1 MIGPVAVL
9 DVMSDAMQAKVRAI
23 AHGLDLRFPASTSEA
38 DFTDTVRGASYIVA
52 RGAGLPE
59 AVLRSTNGLKL
70 VHQWG
75 TGTDQIPLAVA
86 KELGVPVARSPG
98 VNAPTV
104 ADLTIAMMLAVLRRL
119 PQHHN
124 NTCAGNWIE
133 DALIPGAR
141 DLNGR
146 SVGLI
151 GFGAIGQLVAKR
163 LTGFDCDVMYYRRSG
178 PHEQT
183 TARFAQMDEIL
194 STCDIV
200 SLHLPLTPA
209 TQHTLGKAQIAAM
222 KPGAFVVNTGRGGLI
237 DESALI
243 TALQAGSL
251 SGAALDVFAQEP
263 VKANNPLLKMDNV
276 VALPH
281 IGGRTEDNL
290 NRMVAHWA
298 TNIRAF
304 DAGRGIDEACLVT

>member
-9 DVMSDAMQAKVRAI
+9 DVMSEAMQAKVREI
-23 AHGLDLRFPASTSEA
+23 AQGLDLQFPASTSEA

-59 AVLRSTNGLKL
+59 AVLRSTDTIKL

-141 DLNGR
+141 DLNR
-146 SVGLI
+146 RTVGLI

-163 LTGFDCDVMYYRRSG
+163 LIGFDCDVIYYRRSG
-178 PHEQT
+178 AYEHT
-183 TARFAQMDEIL
+183 TARLAQMDEIL
-194 STCDIV
+194 ATCDIV

-209 TQHTLGKAQIAAM
+209 TEHTLGATELAAM
-222 KPGAFVVNTGRGGLI
+222 KQGAFVVNTGRGGLI
-237 DESALI
+237 DETALI
-243 TALQAGSL
+243 AALQAGSL
-251 SGAALDVFAQEP
+251 SGAALDVFVQEP
-263 VKANNPLLKMDNV
+263 VNTDNPLLQMDNV

-298 TNIRAF
+298 ANIRAF
-304 DAGRGIDEACLVT
+304 DAGRGIDETCLVT